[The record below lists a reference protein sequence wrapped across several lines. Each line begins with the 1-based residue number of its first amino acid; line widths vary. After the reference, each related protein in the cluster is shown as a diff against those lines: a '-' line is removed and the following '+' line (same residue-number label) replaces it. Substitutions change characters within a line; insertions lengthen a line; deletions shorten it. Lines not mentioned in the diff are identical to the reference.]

1 MRSVCLFGSRSISLT
16 VDEIDRAIHELD
28 PGGLLWVPGEWQE
41 IVCGMA
47 GGMDLAGKAW
57 ADAHGIPVYEDPV
70 TKADYARW
78 GRRGAPKVR
87 NGRMADRCDGAI
99 GFWTGLADSGGTA
112 DMCAR
117 MLVRDKPVRLI
128 PWRRRRR

>member
-1 MRSVCLFGSRSISLT
+1 MRSVCIFGSRLISPT
-16 VDEIDRAIHELD
+16 VEEIDRAIFELD
-28 PGGLLWVPGEWQE
+28 PSGLLWVPGEWQE

-47 GGMDLAGKAW
+47 DGADLAGLRW
-57 ADAHGIPVYEDPV
+57 AEVKGIPVFRDPV
-70 TKADYARW
+70 TKADYDRW

-99 GFWTGLADSGGTA
+99 GFWTGAADSGGTA

-117 MLVRDKPVRLI
+117 MNIRDKPCRLI
-128 PWRRRRR
+128 PWRKR